1 MKKILFLILGCSALL
16 AEAITL
22 DTKFID
28 RAGTNSSLYE
38 HPELAQAGGLE
49 PHWHQEVN
57 ITVHIDVCKLLGA
70 EQLQQ
75 GARYRIDS
83 VSWIGHPEGWFVGGN
98 RSVRIANG
106 REYVTQS
113 GLNKQK
119 DGNPGVIL
127 SADGEGL
134 SFTAE
139 DRLELTIRWRDRNPG
154 GIYMRYFNA
163 PDGCIISGTA
173 MNLNDKGELAGG
185 TPQENYYNKKW
196 RYNSPAIRIKATRL
210 PEEDT
215 ATRNKHLYIAAEALA
230 FAILLFL
237 YLNARRK
244 SAHSSKTAQE

>member
-1 MKKILFLILGCSALL
+1 MKKILFLFLGCSALL
-16 AEAITL
+16 AEEITL
-22 DTKFID
+22 DTRFID
-28 RAGTNSSLYE
+28 GSGKNSSLYE
-38 HPELAQAGGLE
+38 RPELAQAGGLE

-57 ITVHIDVCKLLGA
+57 ITVHIDVSKLLGA
-70 EQLQQ
+70 EQMQQ

-83 VSWIGHPEGWFVGGN
+83 VSWIGHPEGWFIGGN

-106 REYVTQS
+106 REYVTLP

-119 DGNPGVIL
+119 DGKPGVIL
-127 SADGEGL
+127 SGDSEGL

-139 DRLELTIRWRDRNPG
+139 DQLELTIRWRDKNPG

-185 TPQENYYNKKW
+185 IPQENFYNKTW

-210 PEEDT
+210 PDESDDELTDYILISVE
-215 ATRNKHLYIAAEALA
+215 ATA
-230 FAILLFL
+230 FALLLFL
-237 YLNARRK
+237 YIRARRQR
-244 SAHSSKTAQE
+244 A